1 MVCSDARAP
10 IDSDVN
16 TEERVS
22 RRALIGGGLALSGLF
37 LIGCSPAGDR
47 QPGTNEAAAAQL
59 PPATQRATM
68 VVYRDP
74 SCGCCKSWADIARK
88 AGYDVRLQD
97 DPDMAA
103 VKERLGV
110 PDELASCH
118 TATFENVVFEG
129 HVPLEDVARLLAD
142 PGATKGIAVPGMP
155 LGSPGMEVP
164 EGTKQGFQVI
174 AFDGSGKT
182 SLFSTH

>member
-1 MVCSDARAP
+1 VCDE
-10 IDSDVN
+10 I
-16 TEERVS
+16 TEEPVS

-37 LIGCSPAGDR
+37 VLGCSPAGDR
-47 QPGTNEAAAAQL
+47 QAGTNEAAAAQL
-59 PPATQRATM
+59 PPAPQRATM

-103 VKERLGV
+103 VKKRLGV

-118 TATFENVVFEG
+118 TASFENLVFEG
-129 HVPLEDVARLLAD
+129 HVPLDDVARLVAN

-155 LGSPGMEVP
+155 VGSPGMEVP
-164 EGTKQGFQVI
+164 EGTTQPFQVI
-174 AFDGSGKT
+174 AFDVSGKT